1 MCLQFNSSTI
11 QQIPASFRIF
21 AIIITQTK
29 QQNNKTTQL
38 PTNMLCIQN
47 PRTDP
52 CFNLAAEEYVLKN
65 FTDDC
70 FILYRNEPSIIVGK
84 HQNTLAEI
92 NLRYV
97 RENNI
102 RVVRRLSGGGTVFHD
117 LGNLNFTFIVAGKEG
132 HLVDFRRFTKP
143 ILEVMQQVGVEARFE
158 GRNNLTINGL
168 KFSGNAEHVHK
179 QRTLHHGTL
188 LFSSVMADLSDALKV
203 DPKAYTDKAV
213 QSIRSKV
220 TNISEHLSHPMDVTT
235 FGNMIM
241 EHIRKHYGGNVM
253 YSYTEE
259 DIRAI
264 EQLRDEKYCQWEW
277 NFGYSPKYMFERR
290 MPASDGGDL
299 VFQISVE
306 KGIIKEVNIQG
317 DAFHPKDIDVVVKAL
332 TGLPHEPDTI
342 TKRLSDLNLNE
353 LFTSIAVKDFV
364 YGMF

>member
-1 MCLQFNSSTI
+1 
-11 QQIPASFRIF
+11 
-21 AIIITQTK
+21 
-29 QQNNKTTQL
+29 
-38 PTNMLCIQN
+38 MLCIQDQH
-47 PRTDP
+47 TDP
-52 CFNLAAEEYVLKN
+52 YFNLAAEEYVLKN
-65 FTDDC
+65 FTEDC

-97 RENNI
+97 RDNNI
-102 RVVRRLSGGGTVFHD
+102 KVVRRLSGGGTVFHD
-117 LGNLNFTFIVAGKEG
+117 LGNLNFTFIVSGKEG

-143 ILEVMQQVGVEARFE
+143 ILEVMQHVGIEARFE

-188 LFSSVMADLSDALKV
+188 LYSSVMADLSDALKV
-203 DPKAYTDKAV
+203 DPQAYTDKAV

-220 TNISEHLSHPMDVTT
+220 TNISEHLNHPMDVTT

-241 EHIRKHYGGNVM
+241 EHIRKNYGGNIM

-264 EQLRDEKYCQWEW
+264 EQLRDEKYCQWDW
-277 NFGYSPKYMFERR
+277 NFGYSPKYRFERR
-290 MPASDGGDL
+290 MPALGGDL
-299 VFQISVE
+299 VFHISVE
-306 KGIIKEVNIQG
+306 KGTIKEVNIRG
-317 DAFHPKDIDVVVKAL
+317 DAFHPNDVEVIQKAL
-332 TGLPHEPDTI
+332 AGLHHDPDAI
-342 TKRLSDLNLNE
+342 KKRLSEPDIINF
-353 LFTSIAVKDFV
+353 FTSIAVEEFV